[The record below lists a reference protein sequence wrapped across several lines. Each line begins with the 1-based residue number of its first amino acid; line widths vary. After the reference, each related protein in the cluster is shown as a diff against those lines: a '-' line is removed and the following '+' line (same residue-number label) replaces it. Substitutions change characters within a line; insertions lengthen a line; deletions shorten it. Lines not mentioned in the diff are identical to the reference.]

1 MFSQLNKVEGLI
13 VKTLPNQ
20 LFIVELS
27 NGHRLTAHVAY
38 RQKPLAEKL
47 GIGAMVLV
55 KLSLS
60 DLSRGRLILNDN

>member
-1 MFSQLNKVEGLI
+1 MSRQLIKVEGLI

-27 NGHRLTAHVAY
+27 NGHRLTGHVSY
-38 RQKPLAEKL
+38 RQKPVAEKL

-55 KLSLS
+55 RLSLS
-60 DLSRGRLILNDN
+60 DLSQGRLILNEN